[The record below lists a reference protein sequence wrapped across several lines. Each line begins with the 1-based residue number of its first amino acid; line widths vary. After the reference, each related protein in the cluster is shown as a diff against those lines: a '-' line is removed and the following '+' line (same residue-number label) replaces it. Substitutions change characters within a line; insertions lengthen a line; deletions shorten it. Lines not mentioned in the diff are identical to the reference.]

1 MATPGC
7 ALQELDLSCT
17 GLSTAEGEAAA
28 HARGGAVALLAA
40 ALRGCACPLR
50 ALQLGGN
57 QLRDADALVLAEAL
71 RERATSALATTNA
84 AAEADATAPATASA
98 AAMGAPMQ
106 PRPPSDLRQ
115 PRLDLSTNALSSE
128 GLSALR
134 ALCEVVAP
142 FQRPLCERTFV
153 GFDKCVYGA
162 AADEHALYLAH
173 GGGPV
178 VKIRTDDWKE
188 SGRFEGH
195 ADDVNCVALHGELLL
210 SGSDDYSIKLWRTAL
225 GPAGESGCIASLT
238 GHEARVWCVVATDEH
253 IYSCG
258 ADKAIIAWSM
268 AEAKRGTSTQV
279 VQGNR
284 VGQ

>member
-71 RERATSALATTNA
+71 RERSTSALATTNA

-98 AAMGAPMQ
+98 AAMGAPLQ
-106 PRPPSDLRQ
+106 PRPPSDLRP

-210 SGSDDYSIKLWRTAL
+210 SGSDDYR
-225 GPAGESGCIASLT
+225 SG
-238 GHEARVWCVVATDEH
+238 G
-253 IYSCG
+253 
-258 ADKAIIAWSM
+258 
-268 AEAKRGTSTQV
+268 
-279 VQGNR
+279 
-284 VGQ
+284 